1 MLTCFPGS
9 ALFFSFIS
17 PTNWYSIDGVWW
29 NSFTTLLSGVL
40 EYYHASLEPIMQYPY
55 LRTDVFQGFREIGNA
70 ILFCLQLESFL
81 VRNITFRLRVV
92 PQSSGILEQAE
103 CVSAWE
109 NGRAQCG
116 EKRRKDF
123 LSSLRASPFS
133 RMPFPHALAYL
144 ACSTVNVSV
153 TFHFFFSF

>member
-1 MLTCFPGS
+1 
-9 ALFFSFIS
+9 
-17 PTNWYSIDGVWW
+17 
-29 NSFTTLLSGVL
+29 
-40 EYYHASLEPIMQYPY
+40 MQYPY

-92 PQSSGILEQAE
+92 LHFLGDFLRKRNT
-103 CVSAWE
+103 SARE
-109 NGRAQCG
+109 KNCRAQRWG

-133 RMPFPHALAYL
+133 RVQFSRPLAYL
-144 ACSTVNVSV
+144 ARSTVPKESKGLLVAYI
-153 TFHFFFSF
+153 TFMTWMSTYNNPSSSGHRRNCAPTPSLNQHFALSEK